1 MRRTFYAS
9 TLALMLAAPAIAAVA
24 QTGGNVN
31 PRRPAPP
38 PKSAQT
44 QPAAVIPLPAS
55 DAVLTVDLRRLLTE
69 VVPRVLASDPA
80 RLAQVTSD
88 IEQFKSRT
96 GIDARDFSALTVGT
110 RITRL
115 PSGATKFE
123 RTVALAAGTFRADA
137 LVAAARAASKGT
149 LAEQT
154 YGGKAVYVL
163 AVNDE
168 LKLFGLLKMHVKE
181 LALSVLAPNML
192 AVGEPE
198 SVRAAID
205 AQAGRGRADLSLLDF
220 PKSADDFIG
229 FAGNVPAG
237 VLAGMDTG
245 LPNVDRA
252 VASIRSF
259 YGSIGSTPA
268 GVRMTTVLRAQ
279 TAGDAK
285 QLYETAEAIRRIAPG
300 LITMAGEKAKFAKGL
315 IDSLK
320 ITTKGNEV
328 QLHLEVPQADISTL
342 LRAL

>member
-1 MRRTFYAS
+1 MRRTLYAS
-9 TLALMLAAPAIAAVA
+9 TLALTLAVLATTAGA
-24 QTGGNVN
+24 QSAQD
-31 PRRPAPP
+31 PRRPPPP
-38 PKSAQT
+38 PKRTQA
-44 QPAAVIPLPAS
+44 QPASAVIPLPAS

-69 VVPRVLASDPA
+69 VVPRVLSSDPA
-80 RLAQVTSD
+80 RLAQVTTD

-96 GIDARDFSALTVGT
+96 GIDARDFSALSVGS

-115 PSGATKFE
+115 PSGATKID
-123 RTVALAAGTFRADA
+123 RTVALAMGTFRADA

-154 YGGKAVYVL
+154 YGGKTVYVL
-163 AVNDE
+163 AVNDQ
-168 LKLFGLLKMHVKE
+168 LKLFGLLKMHVSE
-181 LALSVLAPNML
+181 LAMSVLAPNML
-192 AVGEPE
+192 AVGEPG

-205 AQAGRGRADLSLLDF
+205 AQAGRGRVEQSLLHF
-220 PKSADDFIG
+220 PKGPDDFVG

-237 VLAGMDTG
+237 VLSGMDTG

-268 GVRMTTVLRAQ
+268 GVQMTTVLRAQ
-279 TAGDAK
+279 TANDAK
-285 QLYETAEAIRRIAPG
+285 QLYETAEAIRQIAPG
-300 LITMAGEKAKFAKGL
+300 LVTMAGERAKFAKGL

>member
-1 MRRTFYAS
+1 MAS
-9 TLALMLAAPAIAAVA
+9 A
-24 QTGGNVN
+24 QSARD

-38 PKSAQT
+38 SPKSTQT

-69 VVPRVLASDPA
+69 VVPRVLVSDPA

-115 PSGATKFE
+115 PSGATKFD
-123 RTVALAAGTFRADA
+123 RTVALAVGTFRADA
-137 LVAAARAASKGT
+137 LLAAARAASKGT

-154 YGGKAVYVL
+154 YGGKTVYVL

-192 AVGEPE
+192 AVGEPA

-205 AQAGRGRADLSLLDF
+205 AQAGRGRADLSLSDF
-220 PKSADDFIG
+220 PKGADDFIG
-229 FAGNVPAG
+229 FAGNVPVG
-237 VLAGMDTG
+237 VLSGMDTG

-279 TAGDAK
+279 TANDAK
-285 QLYETAEAIRRIAPG
+285 QLYETAEAISRIAPG

-328 QLHLEVPQADISTL
+328 QFHLEVPQADISTL

>member
-1 MRRTFYAS
+1 
-9 TLALMLAAPAIAAVA
+9 L
-24 QTGGNVN
+24 
-31 PRRPAPP
+31 
-38 PKSAQT
+38 T
-44 QPAAVIPLPAS
+44 Q
-55 DAVLTVDLRRLLTE
+55 
-69 VVPRVLASDPA
+69 VVPRVLSSDPA
-80 RLAQVTSD
+80 RLAQVTTD

-96 GIDARDFSALTVGT
+96 GIDARDFSALSVGS

-115 PSGATKFE
+115 PSGATKID
-123 RTVALAAGTFRADA
+123 RTVALATGTFRADA

-154 YGGKAVYVL
+154 YGGKTVYVL
-163 AVNDE
+163 AVNDQ
-168 LKLFGLLKMHVKE
+168 LKLFGLLKMHVSE
-181 LALSVLAPNML
+181 LAMSVLAPNML
-192 AVGEPE
+192 AVGEPG

-205 AQAGRGRADLSLLDF
+205 AQAGRGRVEQSLLDF
-220 PKSADDFIG
+220 PKGADDFVG

-237 VLAGMDTG
+237 VLSGMDTG

-268 GVRMTTVLRAQ
+268 GVQMTTVLRAQ
-279 TAGDAK
+279 TANDAK
-285 QLYETAEAIRRIAPG
+285 QLYETAEAIRQIAPG
-300 LITMAGEKAKFAKGL
+300 LVTMAGERAKFAKGL